1 MAHSVTLIPGDWI
14 GPELMEVAKSVIAAA
29 GVDIDWDEQI
39 LGPDGITDALVD
51 SCRRTGV
58 VLKGRIDAPRVKGAL
73 PPTVQLRKTLGL
85 WSTIRPVTA
94 LPNTDARF
102 PEIDVI
108 VVRETS
114 EDIYAGFE
122 HEVTEGVY
130 EAVKITTRAACERI
144 ARVAFELAVAQGR
157 KKVTIVHKSNIMKK
171 SDGMFLAV
179 AQAVAAEFPQII
191 AEEAIVDALCMRL
204 VKWPMQFDVL
214 LTANLFG
221 DIVSDLCS
229 GLAGGIMASPSA
241 SYGEEV
247 ALFENPHG
255 RAQALVGTGRANP
268 IPMLRT
274 AVMMLSHLGEDA
286 AAASIDAAIK
296 AATAGGLCT
305 VDRGG
310 DDGCAAVQSAVLA
323 QLHAQSS

>member
-1 MAHSVTLIPGDWI
+1 MGHRVTLIPGDWV
-14 GPELMEVAKSVIAAA
+14 GPETIAVTKAVIAAA
-29 GVDIDWDEQI
+29 SVDIEWSEYIIDES
-39 LGPDGITDALVD
+39 GITEALIED
-51 SCRRTGV
+51 CKATGV
-58 VLKGRIDAPRVKGAL
+58 VLKGKLRAPRERGKL
-73 PPTVQLRKTLGL
+73 PPTIQLRKALGT

-102 PEIDVI
+102 EDIDII

-114 EDIYAGFE
+114 EDIYSGIE

-130 EAVKITTRAACERI
+130 EAIKITTRAACERI
-144 ARVAFELAVAQGR
+144 ARSAFELARAQGR

-171 SDGMFLAV
+171 SDGMFLRTSQEV
-179 AQAVAAEFPQII
+179 AKDYPDIES
-191 AEEAIVDALCMRL
+191 EEAIVDALCMRL

-229 GLAGGIMASPSA
+229 GLAGGISASPSA
-241 SYGEEV
+241 SYGDDV

-255 RAQALVGTGRANP
+255 KAEDLVGSGLASP

-274 AVMMLSHLGEDA
+274 SVLMLDHIGETEAAKRIDSAIHSAFSDGLRTVELGG
-286 AAASIDAAIK
+286 
-296 AATAGGLCT
+296 T
-305 VDRGG
+305 
-310 DDGCAAVQSAVLA
+310 DGCAAVQSAL
-323 QLHAQSS
+323 LDLLSEKI